1 MQGAAMRE
9 SDMNIFVGVGA
20 FAIGLL
26 YFYVLTLSIL
36 VTFWGLMSWWLVVA
50 GWILLFAVLYGEKYI
65 NQKIG
70 QSGASL
76 LVR

>member
-1 MQGAAMRE
+1 MRE
-9 SDMNIFVGVGA
+9 SNLNIFVGVGA

-26 YFYVLTLSIL
+26 YFYVLTLSVL
-36 VTFWGLMSWWLVVA
+36 VTLWGLLSWWFVVA
-50 GWILLFAVLYGEKYI
+50 GWVLLFVVLYGEKYI

-70 QSGASL
+70 QSGVSQ

>member
-1 MQGAAMRE
+1 
-9 SDMNIFVGVGA
+9 
-20 FAIGLL
+20 
-26 YFYVLTLSIL
+26 
-36 VTFWGLMSWWLVVA
+36 
-50 GWILLFAVLYGEKYI
+50 VLYGEKYI

>member
-1 MQGAAMRE
+1 MRE
-9 SDMNIFVGVGA
+9 LNINIFVGVGA

-36 VTFWGLMSWWLVVA
+36 VTLWGLLSFWFVAA
-50 GWILLFAVLYGEKYI
+50 GWILLFVVLYGEKYI

-70 QSGASL
+70 ESGASQ

>member
-1 MQGAAMRE
+1 MRE

-20 FAIGLL
+20 FAIGML

-36 VTFWGLMSWWLVVA
+36 VTFWGLLSWWFVAA
-50 GWILLFAVLYGEKYI
+50 GWVLLFAVLYGEKYI